1 MHFQVIEII
10 GKENVKLNSKQ
21 IDELIELIDK
31 EEILEV
37 EDKIEKALQ
46 KDKEAKEAERLLA
59 VAEADKK
66 KSEIPSEDKNIN
78 KVSNFFYL
86 FYNLYYM
93 LFYLKYLQIFRHQTK

>member
-1 MHFQVIEII
+1 M
-10 GKENVKLNSKQ
+10 NSKQ

-78 KVSNFFYL
+78 KVSNFFIY
-86 FYNLYYM
+86 FTI
-93 LFYLKYLQIFRHQTK
+93 LQFVL